1 VKIDVTKLARAI
13 PDQAPGSAGRTPP
26 TTGSAERA
34 TSIGQPI
41 TRLALAGPVHL
52 SLLSQHR
59 HVMNLLTAIGDLVAV
74 VDDAVGPGPFNVV
87 VANWDGF
94 GAVAGPGGNGYL
106 AYDRLRVGTHTIWL
120 HQAAVWNPDPN
131 WPAMGQS
138 PGLVAGLQ
146 QLATWFARQ
155 RGPCAAGLDRF
166 TAAALQ
172 QAISQVIDPAVEN
185 DRPQGLARLLGLGP
199 GLTPLG
205 DDWLAGWLLRQHLPA
220 HHPDAGVDL
229 PGHHSIDMITTFL
242 VDQAVDRTTRLSQ
255 AWLRAAAAG
264 WVDASWHQLL
274 LALAGDGME
283 HIDRAAGRI
292 LRHGATSGY
301 AMLAGFLQEKLA

>member
-1 VKIDVTKLARAI
+1 MKIDATKLAGATPDLVRSDAQHAPSAIGRA
-13 PDQAPGSAGRTPP
+13 AH
-26 TTGSAERA
+26 A
-34 TSIGQPI
+34 TSIGQPV
-41 TRLALAGPVHL
+41 TRLAQSGPVRL

-59 HVMNLLTAIGDLVAV
+59 HVLNLLTPAGDLVAV
-74 VDDAVGPGPFNVV
+74 VGDTVGPGPFNVV

-94 GAVAGPGGNGYL
+94 DAAVGPGENSYL
-106 AYDRLRVGTHTIWL
+106 ADDRLRIGPYTIRLRGT
-120 HQAAVWNPDPN
+120 AGWNPDPN
-131 WPAMGQS
+131 WPAIGQA
-138 PGLVAGLQ
+138 PRLVAGLQ

-155 RGPCAAGLDRF
+155 HWPCAAGLDRF

-172 QAISQVIDPAVEN
+172 QAITQVIDPAAET
-185 DRPQGLARLLGLGP
+185 DLQQGLACLLGLGP

-205 DDWLAGWLLRQHLPA
+205 DDWLAGWMLRQHLSA
-220 HHPDAGVDL
+220 DHTNAGVDL
-229 PGHHSIDMITTFL
+229 PGHHSTDMITTWL
-242 VDQAVDRTTRLSQ
+242 VERAADRTTRLSQ

-274 LALAGDGME
+274 HALAGDGGKHVE
-283 HIDRAAGRI
+283 RAAARI